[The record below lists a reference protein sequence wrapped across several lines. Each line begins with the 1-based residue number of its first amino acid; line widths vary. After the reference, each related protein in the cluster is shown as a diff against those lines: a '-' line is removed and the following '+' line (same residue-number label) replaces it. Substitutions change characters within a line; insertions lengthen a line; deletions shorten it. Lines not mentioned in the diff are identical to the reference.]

1 MTRSRF
7 YALAGSL
14 LFVLV
19 FCHRDDTCG
28 DRAGPR
34 AGSNSPGRA
43 ASVTTRTA
51 GLRSIRRMLARAP
64 ASTCHDES
72 YKGTKHALAF
82 NARTPAA
89 THGCESCHGPG
100 QKHAESGDPDADSA
114 PQQDGAGQRRR
125 ATCMTCHSRA
135 ASHALWDGS
144 QHDQRNI
151 GCVTCHSVHASKG
164 PSQLKARTV
173 MEQCATCHRRRH
185 QQAAPVQPHAGAGRG
200 DDVLVVPQ
208 RAWQH
213 QRASCC
219 AAGTTIDESCTSC
232 HTDKRGPYLWEHAPV
247 SESCVTCHDP
257 HGSNNDRMLVSKLPF
272 LCQRC
277 HVTSRHPPTVY
288 DGFQLN
294 NTSERQQDLRPRLYQ
309 LPSDGARLERAVWA
323 KRCCDSRRGDAY
335 HTSHAGRCICSSSRS
350 SPRHRRLR
358 SRRRRPTGQVDVGGM
373 FTATDGDEARYERY
387 RDLRDGAFTA
397 SQLGQE
403 TGTHLFDVTAS
414 HIGYR
419 DQRYNVEYLRPRL
432 SSASAGRRCRST
444 TVT

>member
-19 FCHRDDTCG
+19 FAIATTPVET
-28 DRAGPR
+28 AQ
-34 AGSNSPGRA
+34 
-43 ASVTTRTA
+43 AS
-51 GLRSIRRMLARAP
+51 AP
-64 ASTCHDES
+64 APKAPAAGRPTSPPAPPATAQSGYVGESTCVTCHDQS

-82 NARTPAA
+82 NERTPAA

-100 QKHAESGDPDADSA
+100 QKHAESGDPDLI
-114 PQQDGAGQRRR
+114 QRPSKMTPEAAS

-151 GCVTCHSVHASKG
+151 SCVTCHSVHASKG

-173 MEQCATCHRRRH
+173 TEQCASCHRNVTNKQHRFNH
-185 QQAAPVQPHAGAGRG
+185 MPVREGA
-200 DDVLVVPQ
+200 LTCT
-208 RAWQH
+208 
-213 QRASCC
+213 SCHNVHGSTNVKLLR
-219 AAGTTIDESCTSC
+219 AGTTIDESCTSC

-257 HGSNNDRMLVSKLPF
+257 HGSNNDRMLISKLPF

-294 NTSERQQDLRPRLYQ
+294 NTQNANKIFGRGCTNCHQMVHGSNAPSGKALLR
-309 LPSDGARLERAVWA
+309 
-323 KRCCDSRRGDAY
+323 
-335 HTSHAGRCICSSSRS
+335 
-350 SPRHRRLR
+350 
-358 SRRRRPTGQVDVGGM
+358 
-373 FTATDGDEARYERY
+373 
-387 RDLRDGAFTA
+387 
-397 SQLGQE
+397 
-403 TGTHLFDVTAS
+403 
-414 HIGYR
+414 
-419 DQRYNVEYLRPRL
+419 
-432 SSASAGRRCRST
+432 
-444 TVT
+444 